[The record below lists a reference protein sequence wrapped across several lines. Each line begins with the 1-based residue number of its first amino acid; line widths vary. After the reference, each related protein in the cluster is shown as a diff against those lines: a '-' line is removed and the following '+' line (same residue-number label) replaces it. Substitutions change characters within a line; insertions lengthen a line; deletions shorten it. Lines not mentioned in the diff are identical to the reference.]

1 MTSEALH
8 AATGPRDA
16 WPRGIAFL
24 AVHCEI
30 QELMNADPV
39 HAVLIPV
46 RGFLQ
51 AGQLT
56 HVKWE
61 KWLQHPFYWR
71 PLRGGLC
78 GNEEF
83 ESASTEARS
92 VSSGWLEIFVHGNLG
107 NLRTT
112 LAGWPTHGRRAR
124 SPFFQLQFGPALSAR
139 VAVFLTGTR
148 QKRLDVLGIAIF
160 LVNGRRR
167 GRERRRQAPA

>member
-1 MTSEALH
+1 MLVQCGTRDYLEARGTAWTFRGSLEVQPRSAEDGDFLRMTRGAFH
-8 AATGPRDA
+8 AAAGSQDA

-30 QELMNADPV
+30 QELMSADPA
-39 HAVLIPV
+39 HAVRIPV

-51 AGQLT
+51 AGQST

-83 ESASTEARS
+83 ESASTEVRS
-92 VSSGWLEIFVHGNLG
+92 VSNYEFIVS
-107 NLRTT
+107 
-112 LAGWPTHGRRAR
+112 
-124 SPFFQLQFGPALSAR
+124 
-139 VAVFLTGTR
+139 
-148 QKRLDVLGIAIF
+148 
-160 LVNGRRR
+160 
-167 GRERRRQAPA
+167 